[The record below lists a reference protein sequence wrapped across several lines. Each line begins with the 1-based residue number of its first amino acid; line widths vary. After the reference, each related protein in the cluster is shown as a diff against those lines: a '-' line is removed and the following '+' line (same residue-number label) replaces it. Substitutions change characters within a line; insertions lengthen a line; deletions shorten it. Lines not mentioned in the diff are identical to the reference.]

1 MLLSPIPVPSVSVL
15 MSCYNAARWLGEA
28 IESVLRQTHTDF
40 EFIIVDDGS
49 KDDTPTILQ
58 RYSASDA
65 RIVII
70 TKPNTGLG
78 DSLNVGIRQVRGDWI
93 ARLDADDIC
102 EPTRLARQLELA
114 QSNPSLVFVG
124 SGLVIIDEHGA
135 KLAIHHYP
143 TRHTALL
150 RQLRQMRKFPPHS
163 SAMFRTT
170 AARSIGGYRTR
181 IRRAQDWDLWLRLSS
196 TGELGCVDE
205 PLVRIRKHAD
215 QISHEES
222 GRRQKVDSRLS
233 ATSYWLRSSG
243 RSDPVSDDEKRFNAF
258 RDWVDSRLAQEG
270 LYAAEALRA
279 QLNSLIHGAPNSLVG
294 VLRMVETSLKHP
306 SVVLR
311 LVWQRFTGENLARR
325 MAQEWTSRESS
336 LMDS

>member
-181 IRRAQDWDLWLRLSS
+181 IRRAQDWDL
-196 TGELGCVDE
+196 CYD
-205 PLVRIRKHAD
+205 
-215 QISHEES
+215 
-222 GRRQKVDSRLS
+222 
-233 ATSYWLRSSG
+233 
-243 RSDPVSDDEKRFNAF
+243 F
-258 RDWVDSRLAQEG
+258 
-270 LYAAEALRA
+270 RA
-279 QLNSLIHGAPNSLVG
+279 QASWGA
-294 VLRMVETSLKHP
+294 
-306 SVVLR
+306 
-311 LVWQRFTGENLARR
+311 
-325 MAQEWTSRESS
+325 
-336 LMDS
+336 